1 MLLYGNGFRDSI
13 QDVFTVVKEYLLFLI
28 DETMVQIGP
37 DQAWLWVAVEPI
49 HRQILGVYISRHR
62 NNMIVAE
69 SFLRSLI
76 KNYGKQVVYSEGG
89 WNMVSGSMYIIRT
102 RA

>member
-1 MLLYGNGFRDSI
+1 MLLYGNGSRDSI

-49 HRQILGVYISRHR
+49 HRQIPGVYISRHR

-76 KNYGKQVVYSEGG
+76 KNYGKHVVYSDG
-89 WNMVSGSMYIIRT
+89 
-102 RA
+102 

>member
-1 MLLYGNGFRDSI
+1 M
-13 QDVFTVVKEYLLFLI
+13 
-28 DETMVQIGP
+28 MQIGP
-37 DQAWLWVAVEPI
+37 DQAWLWVAVEPM

-62 NNMIVAE
+62 TMIVAE

-76 KNYGKQVVYSEGG
+76 KIYGKYTLYSVAEHGIQKH
-89 WNMVSGSMYIIRT
+89 YIIGI